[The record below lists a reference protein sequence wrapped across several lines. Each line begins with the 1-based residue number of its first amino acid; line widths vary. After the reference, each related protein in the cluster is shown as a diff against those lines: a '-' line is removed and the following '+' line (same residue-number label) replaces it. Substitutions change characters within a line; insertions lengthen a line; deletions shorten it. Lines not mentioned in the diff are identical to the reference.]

1 MRPMVYPSFA
11 AAARPLAIDDTET
24 ALFEGEAVVFR
35 EATKSIHRLN
45 ASAAAVWV
53 CCDGETTVAEMVAEL
68 GEVFATSANE
78 TEQVVL
84 EALGQ
89 LAELG
94 LLAGTGAPPSI
105 SITGIEEQLDDGTR
119 IVSCPPDT

>member
-1 MRPMVYPSFA
+1 MAHPSFA
-11 AAARPLAIDDTET
+11 ADARPLAVGDTET

-53 CCDGETTVAEMVAEL
+53 CCDGETTVADMVDEL
-68 GEVFATSANE
+68 ADVFAISAHE
-78 TEQVVL
+78 TERTVL

-89 LAELG
+89 LAEVG
-94 LLAGTGAPPSI
+94 LLADTDAPPSI
-105 SITGIEEQLDDGTR
+105 TITGIEEQLDDDTR
-119 IVSCPPDT
+119 IISCPPDT

>member
-1 MRPMVYPSFA
+1 MAHPSFA
-11 AAARPLAIDDTET
+11 ADVRPLAVDDTET

-68 GEVFATSANE
+68 AEVFATDEAE

-84 EALGQ
+84 EALEQ
-89 LAELG
+89 LAELD
-94 LLAGTGAPPSI
+94 LLVRPNPNPIVTV
-105 SITGIEEQLDDGTR
+105 TRVDDTASDGSR
-119 IVSCPPDT
+119 IIGCPPDT

>member
-1 MRPMVYPSFA
+1 MAHPSFA
-11 AAARPLAIDDTET
+11 ADTRPLAVDDTET

-53 CCDGETTVAEMVAEL
+53 CCDGETTVADMVAEL
-68 GEVFATSANE
+68 ADVFATGTDE
-78 TEQVVL
+78 TGQVVL

-89 LAELG
+89 LAVLG
-94 LLAGTGAPPSI
+94 LLAGTDAPPSI
-105 SITGIEEQLDDGTR
+105 SITGIEEQLEDGTR
-119 IVSCPPDT
+119 IISCPPDT